1 MGARIVEVVSNFH
14 PKSAHGPSHKYH
26 GFFKVLAQVVSKSME
41 VHADQTIVDALMETI
56 DRIEENLSMAE
67 SVEREAEAQ
76 RRADFEELS
85 TKVQEQIQYVMRQMV
100 DLNATI
106 TTL

>member
-1 MGARIVEVVSNFH
+1 MGARIVEVVNNFK
-14 PKSAHGPSHKYH
+14 PKTAHGPSHKYH

-41 VHADQTIVDALMETI
+41 VHADQSIIDNMMETI

-76 RRADFEELS
+76 RKADFEELS
-85 TKVQEQIQYVMRQMV
+85 EKVTE
-100 DLNATI
+100 
-106 TTL
+106 